1 MSSHH
6 IVSTLLYLL
15 EDAAS
20 YLLCVLEV
28 LEVLGLLTF
37 PGVLGLLEV
46 LGSFAYFRMESV
58 R

>member
-28 LEVLGLLTF
+28 LEVLGYTYVSWGAWTARGAWALCL
-37 PGVLGLLEV
+37 P
-46 LGSFAYFRMESV
+46 
-58 R
+58 

>member
-28 LEVLGLLTF
+28 LGLFTF
-37 PGVLGLLEV
+37 PGMLGLLEV
-46 LGSFAYFRMESV
+46 LGCFAYFRMESV
-58 R
+58 G